1 MNGGFQV
8 SCKRFLAYLQVVGI
22 TPSQPVECDA
32 AAGIPAVLGG
42 IDGALL
48 EELWRESEAAS
59 CGLMPGELSEILL
72 RAGAAQNYGVATGTI
87 ATRQQRGV
95 FFRSLK
101 LADLVLA
108 QACAEG
114 SERAWERLLA
124 LYRQP
129 LVRAAIA
136 ITGSDTLGRELA
148 DQLYAE
154 LYGLT
159 TRDGERRCPLASYRG
174 RGSLIGWL
182 RTTLAQRHVDHHR
195 RSHREH
201 PIDDSAEIE
210 APAAAATPDDP
221 PAGLP
226 TLERAIAAALTRR
239 EPEERFLLAA
249 YYLDQRTL
257 MQIAQVLGVHEA
269 TVSRKLKRVCEDLRK
284 QIIKNLQGFGLS
296 RRAAE
301 EALGADPRDLDLNL
315 KKLLQHSQSDTFQ
328 EKAAR

>member
-1 MNGGFQV
+1 
-8 SCKRFLAYLQVVGI
+8 LAYLQVVGI
-22 TPSQPVECDA
+22 TPSESVESNA
-32 AAGIPAVLGG
+32 GEGIPAVMGG

-48 EELWRESEAAS
+48 EELWRESDAAG
-59 CGLMPGELSEILL
+59 CGLVLAELNEILL
-72 RAGAAQNYGVATGTI
+72 RAGAAQNYGAAAGTI
-87 ATRQQRGV
+87 ASRQQQGA
-95 FFRSLK
+95 FFRSLR

-108 QACAEG
+108 QACAQG
-114 SERAWERLLA
+114 SERAWERLLE

-129 LVRAAIA
+129 LIRAGIA

-148 DQLYAE
+148 EQLYAE

-195 RSHREH
+195 RSHRER
-201 PIDDSAEIE
+201 PLEEFGEFD
-210 APAAAATPDDP
+210 APAAASEPEKL
-221 PAGLP
+221 PAEL
-226 TLERAIAAALTRR
+226 TVLERAIEAALTRR
-239 EPEERFLLAA
+239 EAEERFLLAA

-257 MQIAQVLGVHEA
+257 LQIAQVLHVHEA
-269 TVSRKLKRVCEDLRK
+269 TVSRKLKRVCENLKK
-284 QIIKNLQGFGLS
+284 QIFKNLQGFGLS

-315 KKLLQHSQSDTFQ
+315 KKLLQNSQSDTFQ

>member
-1 MNGGFQV
+1 
-8 SCKRFLAYLQVVGI
+8 
-22 TPSQPVECDA
+22 
-32 AAGIPAVLGG
+32 
-42 IDGALL
+42 
-48 EELWRESEAAS
+48 
-59 CGLMPGELSEILL
+59 
-72 RAGAAQNYGVATGTI
+72 
-87 ATRQQRGV
+87 
-95 FFRSLK
+95 
-101 LADLVLA
+101 
-108 QACAEG
+108 
-114 SERAWERLLA
+114 
-124 LYRQP
+124 
-129 LVRAAIA
+129 
-136 ITGSDTLGRELA
+136 
-148 DQLYAE
+148 
-154 LYGLT
+154 
-159 TRDGERRCPLASYRG
+159 
-174 RGSLIGWL
+174 LIGWL